1 MNTMRAM
8 QVSEPNSDFK
18 LVEKDIPSP
27 AGNEVLIKIQACG
40 ICHSDAFVK
49 DGLMPGIEYPRV
61 PGHEVIG
68 TIEKLGSD
76 VSEWQEKQ
84 RVGVGWHGGHCYRCE
99 ACRNGDFINC
109 ENAKVTGIHFD
120 GGYAEYMTAPESA
133 LADIPESLKSTE
145 AAPLLCAGIT
155 TFNALRNSNLE
166 PGDIVAV
173 QGIGGLGHLG
183 LQYAKKFGCKV
194 VALSRSNDKEKLAYD
209 LGAHEFIN
217 TETTDAAMELQGMG
231 GADII
236 LATAPSSDAMSSVVN
251 GLGHN
256 GKLIIVA
263 ATNDPV
269 KVTPFQLIS
278 GRKSIS
284 GWPSGDA
291 KDSEDTLKFSALT
304 DITPT
309 IETFPLEKANEA
321 YSRMINNEAR
331 FRVVL
336 DPTS

>member
-1 MNTMRAM
+1 MKAM
-8 QVSEPNSDFK
+8 QITEAGSDFE
-18 LVEKDIPSP
+18 LVEKNIPTPSK
-27 AGNEVLIKIQACG
+27 NEVLIKVQACG

-68 TIEKLGSD
+68 TVEQLGD
-76 VSEWQEKQ
+76 NVSNWKKGQ
-84 RVGVGWHGGHCYRCE
+84 RVGVGWHGGHCYQCE

-109 ENAKVTGIHFD
+109 ENGKVTGIHFD
-120 GGYAEYMTAPESA
+120 GGYAEYLAAPESA
-133 LADIPESLKSTE
+133 LANIPDSLDSAE

-166 PGDIVAV
+166 PGDVVAV

-183 LQYAKKFGCKV
+183 LQYANKFGCKV
-194 VALSRSNDKEKLAYD
+194 VALSRGPEKKELALK
-209 LGAHEFIN
+209 LGAHEYID
-217 TETTDAAMELQGMG
+217 TEATDPAEELQKLG
-231 GADII
+231 GADVL
-236 LATAPSSDAMSSVVN
+236 LATAPNSKAISSVID
-251 GLGHN
+251 GLGRN
-256 GKLIIVA
+256 GQLMVVA
-263 ATNDPV
+263 ATNDPIEV
-269 KVTPFQLIS
+269 SPFQLIM

-291 KDSEDTLKFSALT
+291 RDSEETLNFSALT
-304 DITPT
+304 DITPK

-321 YSRMINNEAR
+321 YDRMINNEAR

-336 DPTS
+336 EM